1 MSMTALDLF
10 YLLFFV
16 AIVLSWFGRW
26 PVKCVSM
33 PIALVCV
40 FAVLTLERMP

>member
-1 MSMTALDLF
+1 MSIHALDLF

-16 AIVLSWFGRW
+16 SLIASWFAKW
-26 PVKCVSM
+26 QVKCV
-33 PIALVCV
+33 ALPVALICV